1 MPRSRDT
8 SLDADAI
15 QLRILRGM
23 TAEQR
28 TSIGDQMSI
37 DARVTA
43 MAAIRKRHPDY
54 DALMA
59 RWALFRMLVG
69 DDLFVRA
76 WPNAPLLDP

>member
-8 SLDADAI
+8 STEADAI
-15 QLRILRGM
+15 QLRILRSM
-23 TAEQR
+23 TAKQR

-37 DARVTA
+37 DARLTA

-54 DALMA
+54 DDLMA
-59 RWALFRMLVG
+59 RWALFRLLVG

-76 WPNAPLLDP
+76 WPTAPLLDP